1 MYVQVC
7 VLSTCV
13 WQVVVVLLYGRLLVG
28 LILSNRLQ
36 LTDLSHGVLDSL
48 RHLQHNTKFI
58 CREAASN
65 AELFVHPAAISC
77 HSAFWSVS
85 VHSVKFKLLTA
96 SFTCSLNYGFMK
108 QCSKYGASWSTFG
121 FEGLF
126 RLWESKFHSFPS
138 PLVKFSNHIL

>member
-48 RHLQHNTKFI
+48 RHLQHNTV
-58 CREAASN
+58 SLS
-65 AELFVHPAAISC
+65 AEELPIMQNYLFTQQQFHGL
-77 HSAFWSVS
+77 VS
-85 VHSVKFKLLTA
+85 LCLLV
-96 SFTCSLNYGFMK
+96 SF
-108 QCSKYGASWSTFG
+108 STF
-121 FEGLF
+121 
-126 RLWESKFHSFPS
+126 S
-138 PLVKFSNHIL
+138 